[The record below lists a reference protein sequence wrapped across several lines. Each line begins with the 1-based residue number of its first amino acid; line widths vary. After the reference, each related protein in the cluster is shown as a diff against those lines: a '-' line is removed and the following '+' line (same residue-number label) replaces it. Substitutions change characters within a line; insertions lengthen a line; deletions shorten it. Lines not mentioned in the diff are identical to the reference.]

1 MNREDTLSKTGKDLM
16 LKEPYYGFFLIKL
29 NKIWNNRVPTAGVCK
44 NGINYQ
50 LAINEKFWTDLSEDH
65 RLGLLKHELLHI
77 AFGHL
82 TTVFKFSDRRLANIA
97 MDMEINQYISDDL
110 LPVGGIDINNY
121 PVAKKYFE
129 IEKFKALNIVNDD
142 AFEYVKTTHKK
153 FDLIISDLFIDGNVP
168 EQFASSEYITN
179 LKRISNSS
187 SCLIYNKMTENRKH
201 KKEVKAFEKLFSE
214 VFTGAQTHK
223 LIANDSENSLL
234 YYNTLLLK

>member
-1 MNREDTLSKTGKDLM
+1 MVSYLYPVVVEKRKGTVTPYLEVVKSNGKYVLNSDNAN
-16 LKEPYYGFFLIKL
+16 YSYGGLHVLFNTFFKRIAIKKYDIKSVL
-29 NKIWNNRVPTAGVCK
+29 LLGMGAGTVV
-44 NGINYQ
+44 
-50 LAINEKFWTDLSEDH
+50 S
-65 RLGLLKHELLHI
+65 LLKQKYKIDCSITAVEKDDVVIEL
-77 AFGHL
+77 
-82 TTVFKFSDRRLANIA
+82 
-97 MDMEINQYISDDL
+97 
-110 LPVGGIDINNY
+110 
-121 PVAKKYFE
+121 AKKYFE

-179 LKRISNSS
+179 LKRISNTS

>member
-1 MNREDTLSKTGKDLM
+1 MG
-16 LKEPYYGFFLIKL
+16 
-29 NKIWNNRVPTAGVCK
+29 AGTVV
-44 NGINYQ
+44 
-50 LAINEKFWTDLSEDH
+50 S
-65 RLGLLKHELLHI
+65 LLKQKFKIDCTITAIEKDDVVIEL
-77 AFGHL
+77 
-82 TTVFKFSDRRLANIA
+82 
-97 MDMEINQYISDDL
+97 
-110 LPVGGIDINNY
+110 
-121 PVAKKYFE
+121 AKKYFE

-179 LKRISNSS
+179 LKRISNTN
-187 SCLIYNKMTENRKH
+187 SCLIYNKMTEDPKH

-214 VFTGAQTHK
+214 VFIGAETHK